1 MLIDP
6 SPLDRN
12 GRNFGTTM
20 KYSFGVSRTQMKK
33 LYVDEI
39 LNSGKVNNEPGP
51 DLYNMSPGFGQP
63 KNTGSCYSMRP
74 LNDPFVKHLEK
85 AK

>member
-1 MLIDP
+1 MLMSP
-6 SPLDRN
+6 SPVDRN

-20 KYSFGVSRTQMKK
+20 NYSFGVSRTQMKK

-51 DLYNMSPGFGQP
+51 DRYNMSPGFGQP

-74 LNDPFVKHLEK
+74 LNDPFV
-85 AK
+85 